1 MKLGFVQFS
10 PALGKV
16 DDNIERAT
24 VLLKNIQADVVVLPE
39 LFNTGYF
46 FSSHDQVRELA
57 EEIPEGKTTNALIN
71 ISRATNMWIAAG
83 LAEKSKQAVFN
94 SAVLVS
100 PKGGV
105 FVYRKIHLFN
115 EEKIWFKPG
124 DLGFVVVDTGEC
136 RLGLMICF
144 DWFFPESAR
153 TLALQGAD
161 VICHCANLVLPYC
174 QDAMVTRCLENRVFA
189 VTANRTGEDRAGDR
203 ILKFTGK
210 SQITGPGGKILH
222 RATEDSDEAVVVDID
237 IRSARQKKINQYN
250 DLFADRRPEFYR

>member
-1 MKLGFVQFS
+1 MKIGFVQFG
-10 PALGKV
+10 PALGRV

-24 VLLKNIQADVVVLPE
+24 ALLSGMQADVVVLPE

-46 FSSHDQVRELA
+46 FSSHEQVRELA
-57 EEIPEGKTTNALIN
+57 EEIPDGKTTRALLKA
-71 ISRATNMWIAAG
+71 SRVKNMWIAAG
-83 LAEKSKQAVFN
+83 LAEKSKQGIFN
-94 SAVLVS
+94 SSVLVS
-100 PKGGV
+100 PSGDV
-105 FVYRKIHLFN
+105 FTYRKIHLFN

-124 DLGFVVVDTGEC
+124 DLGFVTVDTGRC

-189 VTANRTGEDRAGDR
+189 VTANRTGEDKAGDR

-210 SQITGPGGKILH
+210 SQITGPGGQILY
-222 RATEDSDEAVVVDID
+222 RAAAGSDEAGVAQVDVKM
-237 IRSARQKKINQYN
+237 ARQKKINEYN
-250 DLFADRRPEFYR
+250 DLFADRRPEFYS